1 MNFQLK
7 VESKMEICSVS
18 LLCSVSCFNALLPQP
33 IISKTRTYLILVT
46 RLFLALQT
54 VCLFQFS
61 TGSRDISFVLIGQC
75 ENECFDFTT
84 PSQNAHG

>member
-46 RLFLALQT
+46 RLFSRVRQFAL
-54 VCLFQFS
+54 QFS